1 LKTIFCIVIYL
12 GLSIG
17 SAYTQT
23 YSKSFLINRLNT
35 LSINSC
41 VVDGNF
47 FITGGSIDTGASIGI
62 DLRHFIAKIELNSG
76 RIDTFNSYRPEVYY
90 DFVGSYYN
98 TKLNYINNKLVCTGY
113 SEDTMT
119 GNHSYLIC
127 FYDTNA
133 SLSHYFA
140 FPTYIPNG
148 GIYTLEFLNNYYYTS
163 GIKDNFHRP
172 FLLKADTLGN
182 KIFEIPYVIGASEAN
197 TEINEPQS
205 MIVTDSSDILI
216 VFNGFKEFF
225 GYPDLHRKV
234 YKTIM
239 IKTDTLGN
247 EKWRWIDTSNNGQ
260 AAYSFQKTSDGGYIS
275 CGSYI
280 GYRAFNDTDDFCTA
294 QPYIVKWNADL
305 TKQWEMWY
313 DKMDVRNTG
322 GEFFDIKEL
331 ADGSFIACG
340 YGGQTV
346 DKTVIN
352 GGWLQKVDRN
362 GNVIW
367 RKFYK
372 PYGYQSF
379 DYFFRL
385 YDLDVLANGD
395 IIAVGEYDPVG
406 HVLIPQQGWL
416 LRVDSNGCIVDSNWC
431 GFNNIEVEPYTSMNK
446 NNELEIFPNPANEMI
461 NLTMDEFENLKIGD
475 LKVEVY
481 DAIGRLILHQKIATS
496 QEQPIGFR
504 NDSQGH
510 DVSLQL
516 NISKLGTGLYFVR
529 VIDNENKQIGS
540 GKFVK
545 E

>member
-1 LKTIFCIVIYL
+1 MSIIDNKVYLTGLYADTAIWGGGIRSFIAKHNIETGLVDTYNTYRPDIYQNFVGAFYNTQL
-12 GLSIG
+12 RFIHNKLLSIG
-17 SAYTQT
+17 YTED
-23 YSKSFLINRLNT
+23 T
-35 LSINSC
+35 L
-41 VVDGNF
+41 
-47 FITGGSIDTGASIGI
+47 
-62 DLRHFIAKIELNSG
+62 
-76 RIDTFNSYRPEVYY
+76 TFNR
-90 DFVGSYYN
+90 
-98 TKLNYINNKLVCTGY
+98 
-113 SEDTMT
+113 
-119 GNHSYLIC
+119 SYLIC
-127 FYDTNA
+127 FYDTNTT
-133 SLSHYFA
+133 LSHYFA
-140 FPTYIPNG
+140 FPTHMPNG
-148 GIYTLEFLNNYYYTS
+148 CLFSLTYSNNFFYVSGFLNNA
-163 GIKDNFHRP
+163 HRP

-197 TEINEPQS
+197 TDINVPQS
-205 MIVTDSSDILI
+205 LIVTDSADILI
-216 VFNGFKEFF
+216 VFYGYKEYF
-225 GYPDLHRKV
+225 GYPDSHRKV

-239 IKTDTLGN
+239 IKTDTVGN

-294 QPYIVKWNADL
+294 QPYIVKWNAEL

-313 DKMDVRNTG
+313 DKTDVRNTG

-340 YGGQTV
+340 YGGQTI
-346 DKTVIN
+346 DTTVIN
-352 GGWLQKVDRN
+352 GGWLQKIDRN

-395 IIAVGEYDPVG
+395 IIAVGEYDPPG

-431 GFNNIEVEPYTSMNK
+431 GFSSIEVEPYASMNK
-446 NNELEIFPNPANEMI
+446 NNELKIFPNPANEII
-461 NLTMDEFENLKIGD
+461 NLKMDEFEDLKSGD
-475 LKVEVY
+475 IKVEVY
-481 DAIGRLILHQKIATS
+481 DAMGRSIQIDVIQKETS
-496 QEQPIGFR
+496 SFR
-504 NDSQGH
+504 EL
-510 DVSLQL
+510 SLQL
-516 NISKLGTGLYFVR
+516 NISKLGAGLYFVR
-529 VIDNENKQIGS
+529 VLDKENKQIGS